1 MGYSSNAQNKN
12 TERSLDE
19 MSLEEKQAY
28 MKRQQ
33 AKLAYEQAQKK
44 KEANKRLI
52 IAGLVGVAVLVIVF
66 LIVFYA
72 LKGKV

>member
-33 AKLAYEQAQKK
+33 AKLAYEQAQK
-44 KEANKRLI
+44 
-52 IAGLVGVAVLVIVF
+52 
-66 LIVFYA
+66 
-72 LKGKV
+72 